1 MQIVKRG
8 KKMSDKEKLDIACM
22 KLRAAVKNRAVPS
35 YDIKKKWVEL
45 SLTSTRK
52 RNKNQFS
59 GIRLQF

>member
-1 MQIVKRG
+1 
-8 KKMSDKEKLDIACM
+8 MSDKEKLDIACM
-22 KLRAAVKNRAVPS
+22 KLRVAVKNRAMPS